1 MDFQFYYDMTA
12 DTTIPTLNAFGV
24 FKKDVKKLTDHK
36 NNPKAV
42 FKTAIKL
49 AVNK

>member
-1 MDFQFYYDMTA
+1 MTA
-12 DTTIPTLNAFGV
+12 ATTIPALRPKPQD
-24 FKKDVKKLTDHK
+24 FKNLKDNK

>member
-1 MDFQFYYDMTA
+1 MTA
-12 DTTIPTLNAFGV
+12 GTIIPALRP
-24 FKKDVKKLTDHK
+24 KPRDVKKLKGNK